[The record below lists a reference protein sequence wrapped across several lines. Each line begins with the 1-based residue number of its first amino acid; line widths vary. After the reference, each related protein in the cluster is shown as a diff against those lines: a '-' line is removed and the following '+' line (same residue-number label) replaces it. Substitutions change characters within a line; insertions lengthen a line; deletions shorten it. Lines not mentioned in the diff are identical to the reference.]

1 MSATP
6 LSLPALISALSIRD
20 LTDPDQGPHGLQS
33 LVDAAVDALAHHWG
47 CPARVIRTPPVVP
60 VEDNYDR
67 LGYSADAAARE
78 SRYTKYVSAT
88 VLLRSHTSAGIPAAL
103 RRLAREPGP
112 PDQVL
117 LALPGICYRRDA
129 IDRLHTGTPHQLDL
143 WLVRRGGRRL
153 DHDDLARMVT
163 VLVEAMLPK
172 RHWRWAKAVHP
183 YTSGGR
189 QVDVI
194 DEGETVELAECGLA
208 AEHVLRGAGLDP
220 ARWSGLALGLGLDR
234 ALMLRKRIPDI
245 RLLRSEEP
253 RVAEQLHDLTP
264 YRPVSTMPPARRDLS
279 VAVDADVDD
288 ESLGDRVRE
297 ALGDDADLVEQVA
310 ILSSTPYEDLPAA
323 ARKRLGIGEAQV
335 NVLLRV
341 VLRPVDSTLTAGE
354 VNVLRDRI
362 YAAVHAPA
370 ANRVVGPLA
379 EAVAG

>member
-20 LTDPDQGPHGLQS
+20 LTDPGQGPHALQA
-33 LVDAAVDALAHHWG
+33 LVDAAVDALAQHWDG
-47 CPARVIRTPPVVP
+47 PTRVIRTRPVVP

-103 RRLAREPGP
+103 RRLAREPEP

-172 RHWRWAKAVHP
+172 RHWRWTRAVHP

-208 AEHVLRGAGLDP
+208 AEDVLRGAGLDP

-234 ALMLRKRIPDI
+234 ALMLRKGIPDI
-245 RLLRSEEP
+245 RLLRSEDP
-253 RVAEQLHDLTP
+253 RVAEQMRDLAP

-288 ESLGDRVRE
+288 ESLGDRVRD
-297 ALGDDADLVEQVA
+297 ALGDDADLVEQVM

-323 ARKRLGIGEAQV
+323 ARERLGIGEQQV

-362 YAAVHAPA
+362 YAAIHAPA
-370 ANRVVGPLA
+370 ASRAPGPVA